1 MTKTLLKMQGFSI
14 SSPSSLAVI
23 DCGKLNMGEFYN
35 LIRMEIMESLELLF
49 TKK

>member
-23 DCGKLNMGEFYN
+23 DFGKLKLNMGEFYN

-49 TKK
+49 T